1 MGILEK
7 NHNQAALKKLDEKS
21 LNALCAELRDEIIK
35 TAYNNGGHLSS
46 NLGVVELIVALCKVF
61 DFPKDKILF
70 DVGHQCYAYK
80 LLTDRYDNFSSIRK
94 AGGISGFPSFSE
106 SEYDG
111 ISAGHAGTAVAA
123 GLGYCKA
130 RDDANED
137 YYVISLVGDAS
148 FFNGENFEAVSFQ
161 NKKPNKFLVILND
174 NNMSIRT
181 NSNGLYR
188 AISNITTKKFYKK
201 TNSFLSRTIGKC
213 FLGRF
218 LRHLKNGLKRSLS
231 FNTFADKLGLKY
243 VGEYDGHNLKELIKI
258 LSRIKEGGDPALL
271 HVRTV
276 KGKGYSPAENDCTTY
291 HGVGAKLASS
301 ANAFSGAV
309 SGILERALPSYPK
322 TVAITAAMPDGTGLT
337 DFAQNHPQNFVD
349 VGIAEGFAVTYA
361 AGIAAAGGIPVVFI
375 YSAFLQRAYD
385 QIINDVCINNLH
397 VIFCID
403 RAGLV
408 GSDGKTHQGAFDISY
423 LLAIPQMTVLCPKS
437 PEELELCFNVALQLN
452 SPVAIRYPNG
462 TESQT
467 LRELCSQKAAEFLN
481 VEPLNAE
488 PLNSEP
494 LNSENHNAEPL
505 NVSLKWEELYNVHG
519 EQKKSYAIFACG
531 PRMLDLAYSAAYDLF
546 ERSGKSVAVINAR
559 VLKPLDEEALTRF
572 SARKIIVLEE
582 GVKSGGLGDSILR
595 FFNER
600 DLSVKIKTFA
610 LCDRFTDCAS
620 VRDQLKENGL
630 YVEKIVN
637 SALEM

>member
-7 NHNQAALKKLDEKS
+7 NHNVSALKKLDEKS

-130 RDDANED
+130 RDEKNED
-137 YYVISLVGDAS
+137 FYVISLVGDAS
-148 FFNGENFEAVSFQ
+148 FFNGENFEAISFQ
-161 NKKPNKFLVILND
+161 NTKPHNFLVILND

-181 NSNGLYR
+181 NSNGLYK

-213 FLGRF
+213 FLGKF

-243 VGEYDGHNLKELIKI
+243 VGEYDGHNLKELVKI
-258 LSRIKEGGDPALL
+258 LSRIKEGGEPALL

-309 SGILERALPSYPK
+309 SGILERALPSYPQMI
-322 TVAITAAMPDGTGLT
+322 AITAAMPDGTGLT
-337 DFAQNHPQNFVD
+337 DFAQNHPKNFVD
-349 VGIAEGFAVTYA
+349 VGIAESFAVTYA
-361 AGIAAAGGIPVVFI
+361 AGIAAAGGVPVVFM

-423 LLAIPQMTVLCPKS
+423 LLAIPQMTVLCPKN

-462 TESQT
+462 EIPNS
-467 LRELCSQKAAEFLN
+467 
-481 VEPLNAE
+481 LNASNLASAT
-488 PLNSEP
+488 PLDEK
-494 LNSENHNAEPL
+494 
-505 NVSLKWEELYNVHG
+505 LKWEELYNVHG

-559 VLKPLDEEALTRF
+559 VLKPLDEEMLTRF
-572 SARKIIVLEE
+572 STRKIIVLEE

-610 LCDRFTDCAS
+610 FCDRFTDCAS

-630 YVEKIVN
+630 YTEKIVK
-637 SALEM
+637 SALDM